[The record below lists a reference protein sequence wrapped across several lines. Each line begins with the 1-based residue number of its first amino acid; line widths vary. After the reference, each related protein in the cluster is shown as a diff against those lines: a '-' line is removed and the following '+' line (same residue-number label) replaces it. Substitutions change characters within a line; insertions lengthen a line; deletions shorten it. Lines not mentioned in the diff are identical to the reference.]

1 MSHLRLGFLV
11 SGNGTIFESITT
23 HCQAGILDAE
33 AAVLISSDP
42 QAPALQRAARLN
54 VPSRVLARTAFADG
68 TEFAVAMLRA
78 FDEHQVNFVC
88 LAGYMKL
95 VPPSVVRT
103 FHHRMLNIHPALLPA
118 FGGKGMYGRRV
129 HEAVVEYGAR
139 ISGATVHL
147 VDEEYDHG
155 PIVLQR
161 GVFVKPD
168 DTAEDLEARVHEI
181 EHELYVHALQLFA
194 QDRIEIVG
202 RKVRI
207 LPGKST

>member
-1 MSHLRLGFLV
+1 
-11 SGNGTIFESITT
+11 
-23 HCQAGILDAE
+23 
-33 AAVLISSDP
+33 
-42 QAPALQRAARLN
+42 
-54 VPSRVLARTAFADG
+54 
-68 TEFAVAMLRA
+68 
-78 FDEHQVNFVC
+78 
-88 LAGYMKL
+88 
-95 VPPSVVRT
+95 
-103 FHHRMLNIHPALLPA
+103 
-118 FGGKGMYGRRV
+118 MYGRRV

-181 EHELYVHALQLFA
+181 EHELYVHALRLFA

-207 LPGKST
+207 LPGKSS